1 MASTA
6 FERNDASASGA
17 LIPTFSDTVNFAGG
31 PSSYIL
37 LSGAGAVKVTMADNT
52 DIVLTGL
59 AVGTLHPIRVKRIWA
74 TGTVPAAGSIT
85 VFL

>member
-6 FERNDASASGA
+6 FERNDTSASSA

-37 LSGAGAVKVTMADNT
+37 LSAAGAVKVTMADDT
-52 DIVLTGL
+52 AIVLTGL
-59 AVGTLHPIRVKRIWA
+59 AIGTLHPIRVKRIWS
-74 TGTVPAAGSIT
+74 TGTVPAAASIT